1 MAQIAATPGITS
13 ALVSGTYVGGTSS
26 GILVPSTISFDAGGA
41 PIDLLPGQTRGTL
54 QAIEGAS
61 GAEWVLGRYAGGQIG
76 FTNGST
82 PSGGEPLGKGI
93 HFVFIKP
100 ATVPLPTNGRA
111 EYALLSFTKP
121 TLPSG
126 NLVDSATF
134 TGDLSIGFDTAS
146 PTFGMNATLSF
157 DHGGATDT
165 YTIGSASSLATPFG
179 ATRSSGGTLYLDGEL
194 PASSDVCG
202 TFCKFL
208 PNFALGGTQGDLVGG
223 AWKINGNDANN
234 NSLTRVIGSAL
245 FTRTVAAG
253 SPTPPATIPGTGTPV
268 VLASNTQAFETFS
281 FTTDAAGLASFS
293 VQNQY
298 TFGRGTT
305 TDHEFGSV
313 ADIIGWTR
321 WAGGTTAQSF
331 TSGATGSTVYTE
343 NGGLPVV
350 WGTRAT
356 NVPTTGTADY
366 SMLGSTAVT
375 LTDDTTPGTVDSA
388 ALRVAFGATP
398 MVGLGIG
405 VRVGGNDYLLGNY
418 GGIATPDMPV
428 DTATMSFGGDLA
440 LTGNGCTPST
450 CAGAGQG
457 FLAGDGASHAGLR
470 FTFPSAPG
478 RGMPTGA
485 GVVTFTKAP

>member
-1 MAQIAATPGITS
+1 MTN
-13 ALVSGTYVGGTSS
+13 GTYVGGTSS
-26 GILVPSTISFDAGGA
+26 GILVPSAIDFDAGGA
-41 PIDLLPGQTRGTL
+41 PINLLPGQTRGTL

-82 PSGGEPLGKGI
+82 ASGGEPLGKGI
-93 HFVFIKP
+93 HFVFMKP
-100 ATVPLPTNGRA
+100 ATVPLPTSGRA
-111 EYALLSFTKP
+111 EYALTSFTKP

-126 NLVDSATF
+126 SLVDSATF
-134 TGDLSIGFDTAS
+134 VGDLSIGFGTAS

-157 DHGGATDT
+157 VHGGVTDT
-165 YTIGSASSLATPFG
+165 YTIGSVASLTTPFG

-194 PASSDVCG
+194 PASSAACG

-223 AWKINGNDANN
+223 AWRINGNDASN

-245 FTRTVAAG
+245 FTRTVAAETPA
-253 SPTPPATIPGTGTPV
+253 PTTPVTIPGTGTPV
-268 VLASNTQAFETFS
+268 VLSSNTQAFETFS
-281 FTTDAAGLASFS
+281 FITDTAGLASFS
-293 VQNQY
+293 VQNTTDQY

-305 TDHEFGSV
+305 TDREFGSV
-313 ADIIGWTR
+313 AAIIGWTR
-321 WAGGTTAQSF
+321 WAGGTTAQTF
-331 TSGATGSTVYTE
+331 MSGASGSTVYSE

-366 SMLGSTAVT
+366 SKLGSTAVT

-388 ALRVAFGATP
+388 SLRVAFGATP
-398 MVGLGIG
+398 KVGLAVG
-405 VRVGGNDYLLGNY
+405 VRVGGHDYLIGNY
-418 GGIATPDMPV
+418 GGVTTPDIPV
-428 DTATMSFGGDLA
+428 NTATMGFGADLA
-440 LTGNGCTPST
+440 VTGNGCTPST

-457 FLAGDGASHAGLR
+457 FLAGSGASHAGLR

-485 GVVTFTKAP
+485 GVVTFTKGP